1 MTAQDEI
8 RLSIAS
14 KASIFDGKI
23 SHMEGSDVKSN
34 EKLHNIL
41 KSNYLPQI
49 QIALDK
55 LYTKYG
61 EPRLNEILKI
71 ANMIGYV
78 ENPVP
83 YLQIIGMPGSGK
95 FSIIRDFLLYSNFP
109 FGIINGCYSKWL
121 SNSKDTF
128 NKISADNIFLSPI
141 QQLRKMLEKNGMKS
155 LKRRRQTKTEG
166 LSDNEDIEL
175 GTTHKLIEFIN
186 QLRLLKRE
194 YTEYIYNNEDSTTR
208 KSIFLIVKDVSTI
221 AKNRPDILVA
231 LLSLHEHLWDVLWL
245 SKLNS
250 RIRDDVKVNVSVIFI
265 DNIGI
270 PDDLLCNHP
279 QPPIIWFQSYS
290 DIQCYKI
297 LTNAFNNSY
306 ILEDLFDC
314 VYLESD
320 RTQTKGVV
328 YNIVT
333 QSLKDSYSSDTLEI
347 IMDDSNESYR
357 IYLPLIKKKSEFIV
371 DYIPKDILYV
381 IWTEFVAEILTAL
394 YPYIRSNFKEL
405 LFIIQIMW
413 PVALYPLCIGEV
425 NISRSVLDGDSTTLH
440 DTIQALILRLR
451 RHFSIMIRNIGTH
464 YISDLF
470 QSDLILLK
478 NSRKILL
485 YGSLID
491 SSHTDL
497 PYFAKI
503 LLVAAYI
510 ASLVP
515 RSNDKKLFLSLITL
529 KLNSSKKRKKSL
541 YLNKKDNNKLSND
554 GSFSLNRWLG
564 IADCISLH
572 ISGKEGIEQSVSILE
587 QVNNIVRLGLV
598 LPLNS
603 KWSQIVRSRG
613 EKFGTLEQICPLSM
627 LSIGDN
633 MAITMASMRNITKT
647 PTIKLPSIETPINI
661 DDPRS
666 MYSLQAPKSM
676 IETCAIDIG
685 LLLNEII
692 PK

>member
-34 EKLHNIL
+34 EKLHNTL
-41 KSNYLPQI
+41 KSNYSPQI

-95 FSIIRDFLLYSNFP
+95 FSIIRDFLSYSNFP

-121 SNSKDTF
+121 SNSRDTF

-141 QQLRKMLEKNGMKS
+141 QQLRRILEKNGMKS

-166 LSDNEDIEL
+166 LNDNEDIEL

-314 VYLESD
+314 AYLESD

-347 IMDDSNESYR
+347 MDDSNESYR
-357 IYLPLIKKKSEFIV
+357 ICLPLIKKKSEFIV

-381 IWTEFVAEILTAL
+381 FWTEFIAEILTAL
-394 YPYIRSNFKEL
+394 YPYIRSNFREL

-413 PVALYPLCIGEV
+413 PIALYPLCIGEV
-425 NISRSVLDGDSTTLH
+425 NISRSVLDGDLTTLH

-470 QSDLILLK
+470 QSDLISLK

-541 YLNKKDNNKLSND
+541 YLNKKDNQLSND

-603 KWSQIVRSRG
+603 KWSQMVRSRG

-647 PTIKLPSIETPINI
+647 STTIKLPSIEAPINI
-661 DDPRS
+661 DNPRS
-666 MYSLQAPKSM
+666 MYSLQAPKTM